1 MTNTN
6 PIRHECPPP
15 LEKGL
20 DSKVAVFGYCCL
32 CLNALFFSYLLSGD
46 PWTSHLLRKEDGLV
60 ENLTVVWFLLAGLL
74 LFATALVERSF
85 FRRCIYILG
94 GLAMMFV
101 CGEEINWGQRIFG
114 FATPDLMGLNARSPF
129 NVHNNTAGNTG
140 GWEDIRQNG
149 TLLLCMV
156 TGAAFFCRKDK
167 LFGIPLPSILLVLG
181 FLMVMSIH
189 SGQMQILTFVFAR
202 EKELLFVVIYA
213 LLSKQGRLF
222 MITVATAALVVAVS
236 YVEHKFSL
244 SPQYTGLEELNEYLF
259 GIVCLFY
266 SLELLLAQGRLA
278 AISWA
283 PFTGL
288 KLLDRRSFWLMIC
301 SLFIGGSI
309 GLTFFAYDAARDRTV
324 TLMETYRSVRSAEP
338 VIRSDFDVYLMRNQL
353 IYFKDPCEPADIE
366 PRFFLHIIPADANDL
381 PLNRKRYG
389 FDNLNFNFGD
399 YGLGMSFGGK
409 CLMTRS
415 LPDYKITNIRT
426 GQFTREDG
434 QWKHFWEA
442 EVS

>member
-6 PIRHECPPP
+6 PIRREYPPP

-32 CLNALFFSYLLSGD
+32 CLNALFFSYILVGD
-46 PWTSHLLRKEDGLV
+46 PWTFRLLSQEDRLM
-60 ENLTVVWFLLAGLL
+60 ENLTAVWFLLAGLL

-114 FATPDLMGLNARSPF
+114 FATPDLMGLNARKPF
-129 NVHNNTAGNTG
+129 NVHNNTAGSTG

-181 FLMVMSIH
+181 FLMVTSIH
-189 SGQMQILTFVFAR
+189 SRQMQILTFVFAR

-236 YVEHKFSL
+236 YVKHQFS
-244 SPQYTGLEELNEYLF
+244 PPYAAHQELNEYLF

-278 AISWA
+278 AIS
-283 PFTGL
+283 
-288 KLLDRRSFWLMIC
+288 
-301 SLFIGGSI
+301 
-309 GLTFFAYDAARDRTV
+309 
-324 TLMETYRSVRSAEP
+324 
-338 VIRSDFDVYLMRNQL
+338 
-353 IYFKDPCEPADIE
+353 
-366 PRFFLHIIPADANDL
+366 
-381 PLNRKRYG
+381 
-389 FDNLNFNFGD
+389 
-399 YGLGMSFGGK
+399 
-409 CLMTRS
+409 
-415 LPDYKITNIRT
+415 
-426 GQFTREDG
+426 
-434 QWKHFWEA
+434 
-442 EVS
+442 